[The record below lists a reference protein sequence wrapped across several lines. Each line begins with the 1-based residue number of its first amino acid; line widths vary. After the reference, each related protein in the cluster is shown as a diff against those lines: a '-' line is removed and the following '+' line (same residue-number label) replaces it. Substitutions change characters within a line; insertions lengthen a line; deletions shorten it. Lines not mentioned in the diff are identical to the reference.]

1 MRSLIRGDYPL
12 RLTIKLQIDEIHE
25 KYAELELT
33 DKDMKDQGQFL
44 KDVRLSCIALRN
56 SYLDYQAA

>member
-1 MRSLIRGDYPL
+1 M

-33 DKDMKDQGQFL
+33 DKDMKDQGQLL
-44 KDVRLSCIALRN
+44 KDISLSCIALRN
-56 SYLDYQAA
+56 SYLDHQAARV